1 MKYAPGGS
9 FNGSREVSVASET
22 KIWSSRRKSTGK
34 PSGLARSQRDMCV
47 SSTRPEALVSIS
59 CILRAFHIVLVRFH
73 AFSTYFFTDSSP
85 FYGVFHLCFII
96 FDYLYSV
103 FKVNLS
109 HLSSSRLPG
118 TPAEPRWPVFGPP
131 APPAHTAWTAGAG
144 RAPETTL
151 NQHITAKSMAFSED
165 LSTIEAVFHLF

>member
-59 CILRAFHIVLVRFH
+59 CILKAFHIVLVRFLCVLH
-73 AFSTYFFTDSSP
+73 LFFHRFFTI
-85 FYGVFHLCFII
+85 LW
-96 FDYLYSV
+96 
-103 FKVNLS
+103 
-109 HLSSSRLPG
+109 R
-118 TPAEPRWPVFGPP
+118 
-131 APPAHTAWTAGAG
+131 
-144 RAPETTL
+144 
-151 NQHITAKSMAFSED
+151 
-165 LSTIEAVFHLF
+165 FHLFSSSSTSYIVFSW